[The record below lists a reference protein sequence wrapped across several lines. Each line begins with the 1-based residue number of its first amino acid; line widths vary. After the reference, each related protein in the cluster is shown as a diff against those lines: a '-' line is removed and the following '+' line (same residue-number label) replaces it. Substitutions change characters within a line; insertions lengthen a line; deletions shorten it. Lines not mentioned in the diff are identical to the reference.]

1 MHQQYKGSL
10 FRAERQDKEA
20 TMPQKLAITALVV
33 ICITLL
39 VFTWITR
46 KSLCEIHIRN
56 GETEVAAIMAYES
69 VR

>member
-1 MHQQYKGSL
+1 MSQQHNGSL
-10 FRAERQDKEA
+10 FHAERQDKEA
-20 TMPQKLAITALVV
+20 IMPQKFAITALVV

-46 KSLCEIHIRN
+46 KSLCEIHIRK

>member
-1 MHQQYKGSL
+1 
-10 FRAERQDKEA
+10 
-20 TMPQKLAITALVV
+20 MPQKLAITALVV

-46 KSLCEIHIRN
+46 KSLCEIHIRK

>member
-1 MHQQYKGSL
+1 
-10 FRAERQDKEA
+10 
-20 TMPQKLAITALVV
+20 MPQKLAITALVV
-33 ICITLL
+33 ICISLL